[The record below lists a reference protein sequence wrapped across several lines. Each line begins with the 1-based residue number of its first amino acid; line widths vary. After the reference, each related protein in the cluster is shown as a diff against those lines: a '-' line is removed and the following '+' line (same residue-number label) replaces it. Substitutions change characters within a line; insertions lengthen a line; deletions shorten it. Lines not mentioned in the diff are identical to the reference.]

1 VRGKRGQEIAVDSQ
15 SRATGEEDQESHHDG
30 GAAPSRVRSPK
41 RIAVACMVGTAVEYY
56 DFYIYGTAAALTFP
70 TVFFP
75 NLSHTMA
82 TIASMGTF
90 AAAFVSRPLGGA
102 VFGHFGDR
110 LGRKATLVAT
120 LLITGLSTVAV
131 GLTPG
136 AATIGVAAPMI
147 VLILRLLQGFAVGGE
162 WAGSAL
168 LGAEYA
174 PAAQRGR
181 YGMFTPLGV
190 GIALF
195 LTSLTFLVVNLTIG
209 QTSPAFMQWGWRVPF
224 LLSAL
229 LIVIALYVRLN
240 IDETPVFKSQLA
252 TSEPSPAPIAEVIR
266 SQARSLLLAS
276 GSFVAVFT
284 FVFMAGTYLTS
295 YAHNHGLSRN
305 SILIAGMLGG
315 LVWTAGVVLSGTM
328 CDRVGRRPVIMS
340 AWALGLPW
348 SFAVIPLIDTGND
361 VLFAVAILG
370 IYSIAATAFAP
381 MASFIPELFATRH
394 RYTGAGLALNLAG
407 IIGGAVPPI
416 LAGPLLTHYGGW
428 AVGVMMATLVLVS
441 LACTY
446 RLPETMGI
454 SLEGTAG
461 IH

>member
-1 VRGKRGQEIAVDSQ
+1 
-15 SRATGEEDQESHHDG
+15 
-30 GAAPSRVRSPK
+30 
-41 RIAVACMVGTAVEYY
+41 MVGTAVEYY
-56 DFYIYGTAAALTFP
+56 DFYIYGTAAALVFP
-70 TVFFP
+70 AVFFP
-75 NLSHTMA
+75 HLSHTMA
-82 TIASMGTF
+82 AIASMGTF

-110 LGRKATLVAT
+110 RGRKATLVAT

-136 AATIGVAAPMI
+136 AVTIGVAAPII
-147 VLILRLLQGFAVGGE
+147 VLTLRLLQGFAVGGE

-174 PAAQRGR
+174 PAGERGR

-190 GIALF
+190 GVALF

-209 QTSPAFMQWGWRVPF
+209 QTSPAFLQWGWRVPF

-240 IDETPVFKSQLA
+240 IDETPVFTSQLA
-252 TSEPSPAPIAEVIR
+252 IGGPPRAPIADVIR
-266 SQARSLLLAS
+266 SQAGRLVLAS
-276 GSFVAVFT
+276 GSVVAVFT

-305 SILIAGMLGG
+305 TILVAGMLGG
-315 LVWTAGVVLSGTM
+315 LVWTAGVTFSGGI
-328 CDRVGRRPVIMS
+328 CDRVGRRPVILS
-340 AWALGLPW
+340 AWVLGMPW
-348 SFAVIPLIDTGND
+348 SFAVLPLIDTGNG
-361 VLFAVAILG
+361 VLFGVAILG
-370 IYSIAATAFAP
+370 IYAIAAVAFAP
-381 MASFIPELFATRH
+381 MASFIPEQFGTRH

-407 IIGGAVPPI
+407 IVGGALPPV
-416 LAGPLLTHYGGW
+416 LSGPLLTRYGGW
-428 AVGVMMATLVLVS
+428 AVGVMMATLVLIS

-446 RLPETMGI
+446 RLPETKGI
-454 SLEGTAG
+454 SLETVAAG
-461 IH
+461 R